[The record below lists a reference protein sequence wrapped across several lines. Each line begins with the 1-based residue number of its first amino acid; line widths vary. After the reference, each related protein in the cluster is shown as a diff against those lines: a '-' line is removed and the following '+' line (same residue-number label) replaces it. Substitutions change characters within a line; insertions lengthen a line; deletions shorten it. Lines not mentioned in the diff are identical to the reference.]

1 MKRELPTIAGLR
13 CEDFTRELPEKLA
26 DILEHIWAA
35 PDRDVIE
42 SYRCARD
49 SVESYFYHGIKVVCV
64 SREFFDNMVKMTGFT
79 ADRKDNN
86 FQAELLNMFFLA
98 TRNVIYISS
107 DRPVL
112 SNNWGKVSDA
122 FSEFINGM
130 AALDTRLYFV
140 AERFFLR
147 VEEFPDLWSPVY
159 DSQLEE
165 RQSE

>member
-1 MKRELPTIAGLR
+1 MNQELPTIAGLR
-13 CEDFTRELPEKLA
+13 CEDFTRELPGKLA

-49 SVESYFYHGIKVVCV
+49 NIESYFYHGIRVFRV
-64 SREFFDNMVKMTGFT
+64 SREFFDNMVKMIGFT

-98 TRNVIYISS
+98 IRNVIYIN
-107 DRPVL
+107 DPPVF
-112 SNNWGKVSDA
+112 SNNWSRVSDIFA
-122 FSEFINGM
+122 DFIKSM

-140 AERFFLR
+140 AERFSMH
-147 VEEFPDLWSPVY
+147 VSTFPHLWESVY
-159 DSQLEE
+159 DSKFEE
-165 RQSE
+165 CQSE

>member
-1 MKRELPTIAGLR
+1 MNQELPTIAGLR
-13 CEDFTRELPEKLA
+13 CEDFTRELPGKLA

-35 PDRDVIE
+35 PDREAIE

-49 SVESYFYHGIKVVCV
+49 NIESYFYHGIRVFRV
-64 SREFFDNMVKMTGFT
+64 SREFFDNMVKMIGFT

-98 TRNVIYISS
+98 IRNVIYIS
-107 DRPVL
+107 DRPVF
-112 SNNWGKVSDA
+112 SNNWRKVSEV

-140 AERFFLR
+140 AERFFLQ
-147 VEEFPDLWSPVY
+147 VEEFPDLWAPVY
-159 DSQLEE
+159 DSQPEE
-165 RQSE
+165 